1 MQAANDG
8 FRGVLLV
15 CFDGPD
21 AADGPRGFVSICNGD
36 NQGML
41 LNCAVA
47 RELLQSAVAF
57 DPPLQGLDWGKV
69 PSLEEGFSTEGM
81 KQEEIVNLGLRGLV
95 LNAFVD
101 ADV

>member
-1 MQAANDG
+1 MQCDA
-8 FRGVLLV
+8 RG
-15 CFDGPD
+15 
-21 AADGPRGFVSICNGD
+21 

-47 RELLQSAVAF
+47 REVLASPTAF
-57 DPPLQGLDWGKV
+57 SPPLQGLDWSRV
-69 PSLEEGFSTEGM
+69 PSMADGFSTEGM

-101 ADV
+101 A